1 MKQHSTSL
9 FSPSRRNQRR
19 DLLTLLCGLKPGEE
33 IAYEEVQAMTGL
45 EGALSGDRGLIY
57 DVREHCRDVLG
68 FIVDVVPKR
77 GLRRVPDEE
86 VATKTID
93 RRRDRILRQSLRGA
107 AESVAVSDFAALTT
121 PLQRRLLSHQAIF
134 GTIALA
140 SDADAHRLVGGVIER
155 RGLTAP
161 PDPEAV
167 IRAVGKIGQK

>member
-1 MKQHSTSL
+1 MTQHDISV
-9 FSPSRRNQRR
+9 SRRNQRR
-19 DLLTLLCGLKPGEE
+19 DLLTLLSDLKPGEE
-33 IAYEEVQAMTGL
+33 IAYEEIHSLTGL
-45 EGALSGDRGLIY
+45 DGTATGDRGLIY

-68 FIVDVVPKR
+68 FIVEVMPKR

-107 AESVAVSDFAALTT
+107 AESVAIGDFGALDA

-140 SDADAHRLVGGVIER
+140 SDMDGQRAVASMIEQNQ
-155 RGLTAP
+155 LTAP

-167 IRAVGKIGQK
+167 IRAVSQMKQG